1 MNGREVLGRVLERF
15 VLGCAPLGGLYAAL
29 DDDTAAAMLR
39 AAWDLGV
46 RHFDT
51 APHYGAGL
59 SERRLGA
66 FLREHPREEYTVS
79 TKVGRL
85 LVDIEEDSEGDTDD
99 TEGAESFVGG
109 DRKRRVRDYSR
120 DGVLRSLEESLAR
133 LGLDRV
139 DTVYVHDPDDF
150 VDEAVTQA
158 CPALVELREA
168 GVVRHVGAGMNAVAP
183 LLRIVRETAVDQ
195 VLVAGRYTLLDRSAG
210 EELLPLCHGRGIR
223 VVAGGVYNSGLLADP
238 RPGAR
243 YDYAPADDAT
253 LGRALRLRE
262 LCEAHGVPL
271 RAAAVQFP
279 LGHPAVTAVAVGC
292 RDAREVRDA
301 VRMLGT
307 PLPAAL
313 GRALATA

>member
-1 MNGREVLGRVLERF
+1 VSPPGKDALDRLDRF
-15 VLGCAPLGGLYAAL
+15 VLGGAPLGGLYAAL

-46 RHFDT
+46 RAFDT

-85 LVDIEEDSEGDTDD
+85 LVDTQEETDGDEG
-99 TEGAESFVGG
+99 FRGG

-120 DGVLRSLEESLAR
+120 DGVLRSLEESLR
-133 LGLDRV
+133 RMGLDRV
-139 DTVYVHDPDDF
+139 ETVYVHDPDEH
-150 VDEAVTQA
+150 VDQAVEQA
-158 CPALVELREA
+158 LPALERLRDE
-168 GVVRHVGAGMNAVAP
+168 GVVRHVGAGMNAVTP
-183 LLRIVRETAVDQ
+183 LLRIVRESGVDR
-195 VLVAGRYTLLDRSAG
+195 VMVAGRYTLLDATAG
-210 EELLPLCHGRGIR
+210 DELLPLCHGRGIG
-223 VVAGGVYNSGLLADP
+223 VVAAGVYNSGVLADP

-243 YDYAPADDAT
+243 YDYAPANEGT
-253 LGRALRLRE
+253 IERGVRLRE

-279 LGHPAVTAVAVGC
+279 LGHPAVAAVAVGC
-292 RDAREVRDA
+292 RDADQVRDA
-301 VRMLGT
+301 VRMLAT

-313 GRALATA
+313 REALAMP